1 MNWSYFFETDP
12 VADVKIRFITP
23 EIGIVAD
30 KIQIDAV
37 IGTAAVNIA
46 KVELVDQLFLISTGD
61 CKQLESESGQPF
73 SKDTGDFSGSF
84 LLSALTNQTHIYTM
98 RLTTVTNEVIDL
110 AKIVLIP
117 FSHQPKVTLVLG
129 SPRSGTTI
137 VGQMVQIGFAVESH
151 GESHVAQGF
160 ELLSTEAEKY
170 FSQSPAAK
178 TNGTLCNEVPSL
190 FVKAQLIL
198 AMRNLYQRIYRGAD
212 IVDKTPGNKMLQ
224 SLPLFFLAFPQTK
237 VIYCKRR
244 GIENIESR
252 QRKFPKVSFK
262 GHCEQWSR
270 NIELW
275 KKLKQ
280 TISKMKKHDNW
291 FIEVEQYELA
301 NFGEKCSMEMVKFLE
316 VPETRLKSIVNY
328 QAENVLQKTAAN
340 HQLAKSIN
348 DTDWSE
354 QDKRTFTN
362 ICGKVMSDCNYSY
375 DNSYY
380 SQQLGKPSS

>member
-1 MNWSYFFETDP
+1 VNWSYFFETDSS
-12 VADVKIRFITP
+12 AEVKIRFSTP
-23 EIGIVAD
+23 EVGIVAD

-46 KVELVDQLFLISTGD
+46 KVELVDRLFLISTGD

-73 SKDTGDFSGSF
+73 SKDTGNFSGSF
-84 LLSALTNQTHIYTM
+84 LLSALTNQTHIYTI
-98 RLTTVTNEVIDL
+98 RLTTDNNDIIDL
-110 AKIVLIP
+110 TNIVFIP

-170 FSQSPAAK
+170 FSQSTAAK

-244 GIENIESR
+244 GIENIVSR

-275 KKLKQ
+275 KRVKR
-280 TISKMKKHDNW
+280 TISSRLKHEDW
-291 FIEVEQYELA
+291 FIEMEQYELA
-301 NFGEKCSMEMVKFLE
+301 NFGEKCSTEMVKFLE
-316 VPETRLKSIVNY
+316 VPGTRLQSIINY
-328 QAENVLQKTAAN
+328 QADNVLQKTAVN
-340 HQLAKSIN
+340 HQLAKSID
-348 DTDWSE
+348 DTDWSA
-354 QDKRTFTN
+354 QDKTTFRY
-362 ICGKVMSDCNYSY
+362 ICSKVMSECNYSY

-380 SQQLGKPSS
+380 NKAL

>member
-1 MNWSYFFETDP
+1 VNWSYFFETDSS
-12 VADVKIRFITP
+12 AEVKIRFSTP
-23 EIGIVAD
+23 EVGIVAD

-46 KVELVDQLFLISTGD
+46 KVELVDRLFLISTGD

-73 SKDTGDFSGSF
+73 SKDTGNFSGSF
-84 LLSALTNQTHIYTM
+84 LLSALTNQTHIYTI
-98 RLTTVTNEVIDL
+98 RLTTDNNDIIDL
-110 AKIVLIP
+110 TNIVFIP

-170 FSQSPAAK
+170 FSQSTAAK

-244 GIENIESR
+244 GIENIVSR

-275 KKLKQ
+275 KRVKR
-280 TISKMKKHDNW
+280 TISSRLKHEDW
-291 FIEVEQYELA
+291 FIEMEQYELA
-301 NFGEKCSMEMVKFLE
+301 NFGEKCSTEMVKFLE
-316 VPETRLKSIVNY
+316 VPGTRLQSIINY
-328 QAENVLQKTAAN
+328 QADNVLQKTAVN
-340 HQLAKSIN
+340 HQLAKSID
-348 DTDWSE
+348 DTDWSA
-354 QDKRTFTN
+354 QDKTTFRE
-362 ICGKVMSDCNYSY
+362 ICSKVMSECNYSY

-380 SQQLGKPSS
+380 NKAL